1 MKRRSTHKMKTIV
14 SITLAFGATAMFGA
28 CDDEDANPADNL
40 DAGSELDTTV
50 DVDVTD
56 EEDTDTSETCVAEE
70 KAEEA
75 LAPVDTVAESSA
87 VFETTEG
94 VTTGTLDAFAGGL
107 PNAAENPWVYLDLQT
122 GEALD
127 ITDVE
132 ALSNEEWD
140 LAFKRTEIRL
150 NGGDSGPGA
159 WFAARIDDTTWESA
173 PRPGRDAEYLS
184 DDFVDDETCELNTY
198 GRGSLLTAF
207 GQWYDYDL
215 ETRVISAPEGT
226 VYALYT
232 MSDHS
237 VWRFQI
243 EDYDSET
250 ATYTLRWSLFPATE
264 GN

>member
-1 MKRRSTHKMKTIV
+1 MKRCSTFHLKTIV
-14 SITLAFGATAMFGA
+14 SITLAFGAAAMFGA

-50 DVDVTD
+50 DVDVAD
-56 EEDTDTSETCVAEE
+56 EDDTDTSETCVAAEA
-70 KAEEA
+70 AEEA
-75 LAPVDTVAESSA
+75 LAPVDAVAEHSA
-87 VFETTEG
+87 VFETTDG

-107 PNAAENPWVYLDLQT
+107 PNAATNPWVYLDLQT
-122 GEALD
+122 GAVLD

-132 ALSNEEWD
+132 ALSSDQWD

-173 PRPGRDAEYLS
+173 PRPGRDAEYVN
-184 DDFVDDETCELNTY
+184 DDFVDDETCELNTF

-215 ETRVISAPEGT
+215 ETRVISAPDDT

-243 EDYDSET
+243 QGYDRET
-250 ATYTLRWSLFPATE
+250 ATYTLRWSRFPAPE
-264 GN
+264 GI